1 MEIRNGNLSEYYLST
16 CGLCDVPCP
25 LAHAS
30 NMLFTLYKAFWF
42 LGLVVEEMVPRVHR
56 LRCVMC
62 LLQDFRL
69 FI

>member
-1 MEIRNGNLSEYYLST
+1 METRNGNLSEYYLST

-56 LRCVMC
+56 L
-62 LLQDFRL
+62 
-69 FI
+69 